1 MFMSKR
7 KVKRIS
13 FKKFTKQYAT
23 EENCRDA
30 LARHRW
36 PNGFVCP
43 KCGSK
48 RHCELH
54 NGLYQC
60 IDCHHQTSV
69 TAGTFM
75 HRSHVSL
82 VIWFQAIYFVTQDKR
97 GISATQL
104 AFMIGVNYKTAWLM
118 LKRIRLAMCQRDA
131 SYLLNGV
138 VEMDDAYIG
147 GPTEGKKRG
156 RGTEKAKFF
165 VALSLD
171 DKNRPKYLK
180 MAVTE
185 NLQQKSVRSF
195 AERSIEAGSTI
206 KSDGYRSYIPA
217 LASFDHQHKKYDPD
231 SGMLKWLHTMIG
243 NVKDAILGTYHGLP
257 TKYLPLY
264 FGEQCYRFNRRN
276 LGTGLFDRLMVAMVA
291 SPQADLNG

>member
-1 MFMSKR
+1 MSKH

-13 FKKFTKQYAT
+13 YKKCTEQYAT
-23 EENCRDA
+23 EEICRDT

-36 PNGFVCP
+36 KNGFVCP
-43 KCGSK
+43 KCGNT
-48 RHCELH
+48 RHYKLK

-75 HRSHVSL
+75 HRSHVPLTS
-82 VIWFQAIYFVTQDKR
+82 WFQAIYLVTQDKR

-118 LKRIRLAMCQRDA
+118 LKRIRAAMCQRDA
-131 SYLLNGV
+131 CYLLNGI

-147 GPTEGKKRG
+147 SSTKGKKRG
-156 RGTEKAKFF
+156 RGTEKANFF

-171 DKNRPKYLK
+171 EEGRPKYLK
-180 MAVTE
+180 MDVAE
-185 NLQQKSVRSF
+185 NLQQKSVRAF
-195 AERSIEAGSTI
+195 AERSIEAGSTV

-217 LASFDHQHKKYDPD
+217 LEAFDHQHKKYDPS
-231 SGMLKWLHTMIG
+231 SGMLRWLHTIIG
-243 NVKDAILGTYHGLP
+243 NAKDAILGTYHGLP
-257 TKYLPLY
+257 TKYLHLY
-264 FGEQCYRFNRRN
+264 LGEQCYRFNRRN
-276 LGTGLFDRLMVAMVA
+276 FGASLFDRLLIALVAT
-291 SPQADLNG
+291 PLADLNG

>member
-7 KVKRIS
+7 KIKRIS
-13 FKKFTKQYAT
+13 FKKFTEQYAT
-23 EENCRDA
+23 DEICRDT
-30 LARHRW
+30 LARCRW

-43 KCGSK
+43 KRGSK
-48 RHCELH
+48 RRCKLQ

-60 IDCHHQTSV
+60 INCHHQTSV

-75 HRSHVSL
+75 HRSHVPL
-82 VIWFQAIYFVTQDKR
+82 VTWFQAIYLVTQDKR

-118 LKRIRLAMCQRDA
+118 LKRIRTAMCQRDA

-147 GPTEGKKRG
+147 RATEGKKRG

-165 VALSLD
+165 VVLSLD
-171 DKNRPKYLK
+171 EKGRPQYLK
-180 MAVTE
+180 MDVTE
-185 NLQQKSVRSF
+185 NLQQKSVRTF

-217 LASFDHQHKKYDPD
+217 LTAFDHQYKKYDPN
-231 SGMLKWLHTMIG
+231 SGALKWLHILIG
-243 NVKDAILGTYHGLP
+243 NAKKAILGTYHGLP
-257 TKYLPLY
+257 TKYLSLY
-264 FGEQCYRFNRRN
+264 LGEQCYRFNRRHF
-276 LGTGLFDRLMVAMVA
+276 GVDLFERLLVAMA
-291 SPQADLNG
+291 ATPLADSNG